1 MAELGDSLML
11 PKPGHPTEHLW
22 VLATRPH
29 PETGEAILVNVTTLR
44 PHSDTTTIL
53 NPGDHPFVKK
63 PSVVFYAD
71 ARIVD
76 TSLVD
81 NGLRRG
87 QFRPHDRFR
96 PEVLARVQAGLAASP
111 FTPKKI
117 KAAHAA
123 FAAAGLT

>member
-11 PKPGHPTEHLW
+11 PKPGHTAEHLW
-22 VLATRPH
+22 VLATQPH
-29 PETGEAILVNVTTLR
+29 PGTGEAILVNITTLR

-53 NPGDHPFVKK
+53 NPGDHPFVQK

-71 ARIVD
+71 ARLVD
-76 TSLVD
+76 TGLVD
-81 NGLRRG
+81 DGLRRG
-87 QFRPHDRFR
+87 QFRPHARFSA
-96 PEVLARVQAGLAASP
+96 EVLARVQAGLAASP

-117 KAAHAA
+117 KAAYAA